1 MSHPIQVIAIT
12 GGKGG
17 VGKSNVSINL
27 SLALSQLQ
35 RRVMLLDGDLGL
47 ANIDV
52 LLGIRAKKTIA
63 DVLSG
68 ECDLRDILVN
78 GPGGIKIVPAASGVQ
93 QMAALSPQQ
102 HGALIQAFSYLGD
115 QIDVLMIDT
124 AAGISDTVV
133 SFVSAAQE
141 IVVVVCDEPSSIT
154 DAYALIKL
162 LNKDYG
168 IHRVRVISN
177 MVATAKEGQMLFNK
191 LRQVCER
198 FLDITMQYTGAVPM
212 DENVRKAVQKQ
223 KPVLEFA
230 PRTKASLAYK
240 QIASKIQEWP
250 MNSSPRGH
258 LEFFVEHLLQ
268 QQSHQHISAPH

>member
-35 RRVMLLDGDLGL
+35 RRVMLLDADLGL

-68 ECDLRDILVN
+68 ECSLRDILVT
-78 GPGGIKIVPAASGVQ
+78 GPGGIRIVPAASGVQ
-93 QMAALSPQQ
+93 QMAALTPQQ
-102 HGALIQAFSYLGD
+102 HGALIQAFSHLGD
-115 QIDVLMIDT
+115 QLDVLMIDT

-141 IVVVVCDEPSSIT
+141 IVMVVCDEPSSIT

-162 LNKDYG
+162 LNKEHN

-177 MVATAKEGQMLFNK
+177 MVGSVKEGQLLFNK

-198 FLDITMQYTGAVPM
+198 FLDISMQYAGAVPI

-223 KPVLEFA
+223 KPVLEYA
-230 PRTKASLAYK
+230 PRCKAALAYK

-250 MNSSPRGH
+250 VNSSPRGH

-268 QQSHQHISAPH
+268 QQAQHVSAPI